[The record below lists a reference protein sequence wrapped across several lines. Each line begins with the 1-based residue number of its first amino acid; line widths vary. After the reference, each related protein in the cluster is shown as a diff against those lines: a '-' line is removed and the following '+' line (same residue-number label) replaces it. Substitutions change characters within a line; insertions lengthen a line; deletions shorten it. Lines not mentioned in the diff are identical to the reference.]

1 MYRPASRSLALRV
14 ALLVALLVFTGSAC
28 GGRISKPQLLPEERR
43 ELRSGVYRSEE
54 FKPLFSFRV
63 GEHWTNVPPE
73 TSDALLLER
82 EGPLRLGFVNANEAL
97 VYNPNKR
104 NVPQAVEAP
113 ADMVGWFLHHPYLE
127 TSEPEPV
134 HVGGVKGLRFD
145 AVAEEVPKGYDG
157 ACGSE
162 CVDLFKSSDAPPIG
176 IRKEDKVRIIVL
188 EDVKGER
195 VTMGFAAPATEFDE
209 YAPEAQEV
217 VDSVEWGGS

>member
-1 MYRPASRSLALRV
+1 
-14 ALLVALLVFTGSAC
+14 
-28 GGRISKPQLLPEERR
+28 
-43 ELRSGVYRSEE
+43 
-54 FKPLFSFRV
+54 
-63 GEHWTNVPPE
+63 
-73 TSDALLLER
+73 LLLER
-82 EGPLRLGFVNANEAL
+82 EGALRLGFVNANEAL
-97 VYNPNKR
+97 VYKPNKR
-104 NVPQAVEAP
+104 NVPQVVEAPVEMVGSYPQAVEAP
-113 ADMVGWFLHHPYLE
+113 ADMVGWVLHHPYLE